1 MATKAKVTYPRRGE
15 VYLVNFDPT
24 IGSEI
29 KKTRPALILQNDI
42 GNKHSPITI
51 VAAISSQFDEPLY
64 PTEVLIKAAEG
75 GLTKDSVV
83 LLNQVRSID
92 KGRLI
97 KRLGR
102 LKLTTM
108 QKVERA
114 IQISFGLVK
123 L

>member
-75 GLTKDSVV
+75 GLPKDSVV

-108 QKVERA
+108 EKVERA

>member
-1 MATKAKVTYPRRGE
+1 MTKAKATYAKRGE

-42 GNKHSPITI
+42 ANRHSPITI
-51 VAAISSQFDEPLY
+51 VAAITSQFDEPLY
-64 PTEVLIKAAEG
+64 PTEVLIQAGEG
-75 GLTKDSVV
+75 GLSKDSVV
-83 LLNQVRSID
+83 LLNQIRSID
-92 KGRLI
+92 KARLI

-102 LKLTTM
+102 LKQATM
-108 QKVERA
+108 RRVDRA
-114 IQISFGLVK
+114 LHISFGLVI